1 MILAALSL
9 GLMPFATS
17 SQTLLLLALGIGLSQ
32 ALIFPSIIA
41 LYAQK
46 IDSRHTGAGAGI
58 IGSFK
63 NAGKIAGPIIGGLII
78 DWHDLSWMLWIMAA
92 LLMVWS
98 LGLLLNTFSKK
109 FFIIQW

>member
-1 MILAALSL
+1 M
-9 GLMPFATS
+9 
-17 SQTLLLLALGIGLSQ
+17 GIGLAQ

-63 NAGKIAGPIIGGLII
+63 NAGKIAGQIIGGLII
-78 DWHDLSWMLWIMAA
+78 HWHDFSWMLWSMAS
-92 LLMVWS
+92 LLAVWS
-98 LGLLLNTFSKK
+98 LVLLLNSFSRKSYV
-109 FFIIQW
+109 FQWQSR